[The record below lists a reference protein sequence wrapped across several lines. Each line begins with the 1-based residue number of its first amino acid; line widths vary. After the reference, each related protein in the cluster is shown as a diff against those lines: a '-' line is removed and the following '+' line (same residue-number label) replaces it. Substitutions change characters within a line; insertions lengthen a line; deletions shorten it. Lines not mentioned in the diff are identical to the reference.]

1 MKGKCLKTSQM
12 ISYLQTDYIY
22 KRFYTLDTNARQLH
36 ISKSSGGKMKKPF
49 DLNQLSW
56 IDDTLTCRF
65 IEGYRY
71 ILNEEGIDLSLTYD
85 SFSSGDVKFTVRDYL
100 YPIVLSFFDG
110 EICLLWFESQ
120 EEKARLAAALKVI
133 EAGVE
138 DNTAGQKYLV
148 RTIHNE
154 FVVGIQRA
162 LLRENEQ

>member
-1 MKGKCLKTSQM
+1 M
-12 ISYLQTDYIY
+12 
-22 KRFYTLDTNARQLH
+22 
-36 ISKSSGGKMKKPF
+36 
-49 DLNQLSW
+49 
-56 IDDTLTCRF
+56 
-65 IEGYRY
+65 
-71 ILNEEGIDLSLTYD
+71 TYD
-85 SFSSGDVKFTVRDYL
+85 SYSSGDVKFTVQNYL